1 MKQRSIQ
8 STILAANT
16 PKHKISVPESISEE
30 IRIKAVPVNTRL
42 NPFALIWNLLLS
54 RIPYNVSRFRSCK
67 FGRTLK
73 ALIVGN
79 EFDIIQLEGLHMAVY
94 LPLIRKYSK
103 AKVTLRAHNVEHRL
117 WQDIETEQKI
127 FIVKY
132 YVKLLA
138 QRYKRFEK
146 QIISSVDG
154 VVAITRHDLEQLA
167 CLGPM
172 RDKTVI
178 PFILD
183 AEKYT
188 PSSVSIQN
196 SVFFIGAL
204 DWIPNQKGIKWFLE
218 YVWPELRK
226 NFPSLSFHVAG
237 RNAPDWLKT
246 KCAKENINFHG
257 EVADSVAFMNRFEIM
272 IVPVFSGS
280 GIRIKIMEAMALKK
294 AIITTSKGAEGLN
307 ITPGQEMLIADSA
320 ETFKDQ
326 IAEIL
331 NNKAKQNSLGAAAR
345 AFISKEFDN
354 LAISKR
360 VEEFFYSLIH
370 N

>member
-1 MKQRSIQ
+1 
-8 STILAANT
+8 
-16 PKHKISVPESISEE
+16 
-30 IRIKAVPVNTRL
+30 
-42 NPFALIWNLLLS
+42 
-54 RIPYNVSRFRSCK
+54 
-67 FGRTLK
+67 
-73 ALIVGN
+73 
-79 EFDIIQLEGLHMAVY
+79 AVY

-103 AKVTLRAHNVEHRL
+103 AKVTLRAHNVEHKL
-117 WQDIETEQKI
+117 WQDIEAEQKI
-127 FIVKY
+127 FIVKH

-154 VVAITRHDLEQLA
+154 VVAITRHDLEQLS
-167 CLGPM
+167 CLEPM
-172 RDKTVI
+172 RNKTVI
-178 PFILD
+178 PFVLD
-183 AEKYT
+183 MEKYT
-188 PSSVSIQN
+188 PSSVSLQD

-204 DWIPNQKGIKWFLE
+204 DWIPNQKGLKWFLD
-218 YVWPELRK
+218 YVWPELGK
-226 NFPSLSFHVAG
+226 GFPSLSFHVAG
-237 RNAPDWLKT
+237 RNAPDWIKKRCT
-246 KCAKENINFHG
+246 KENITFHG
-257 EVADSVAFMNRFEIM
+257 EVADSVAFMNRFGIM

-294 AIITTSKGAEGLN
+294 AMITTSKGAEGLN

-331 NNKAKQNSLGAAAR
+331 NNKAKQNSLGEAAR